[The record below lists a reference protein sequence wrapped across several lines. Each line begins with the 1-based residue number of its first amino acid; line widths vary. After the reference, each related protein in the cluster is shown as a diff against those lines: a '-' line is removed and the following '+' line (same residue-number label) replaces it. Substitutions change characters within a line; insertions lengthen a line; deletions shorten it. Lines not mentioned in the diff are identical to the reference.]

1 MQAVD
6 PRNRIDC
13 QRMAG
18 KFRTGGP
25 VSNLRSGVVMNTARF
40 ENVMN
45 RFRMC
50 LVGVFAAC
58 CVAGALVPVAA
69 IEARAASG
77 SDLQPEL
84 RDLLSNALK
93 FSPSELTDL
102 EQGKVVAHRLN
113 ATAEGEA
120 GAAGATRI
128 NGRKEAFVD
137 MYRDIVRFKRGQGIL
152 AIGLFGDPPS
162 VGDLATLPLD
172 TQDVNLRNCRV
183 GHCDIRLPASAIN
196 RFQNEIDWTASD
208 ADAHA
213 ATLFKHILADNV
225 RAYVSGGAGRITEY
239 DDEKHPVR
247 PVDDFSALL
256 TGAPYV
262 DELVPGLAAHLDG
275 FSTNPLPGSEDL
287 VYWSKEKW
295 GDLDSFVTVTH
306 VAIPQPVRVGRVIA
320 SRDVYSS
327 RFLDAS
333 LSVTIVSDAV
343 STPNAFYLVYV
354 NRSRADA
361 LKGKAADLRRSVV
374 ERRSKS
380 GLEENLKLTKLK
392 LEGLVGK

>member
-1 MQAVD
+1 
-6 PRNRIDC
+6 
-13 QRMAG
+13 
-18 KFRTGGP
+18 
-25 VSNLRSGVVMNTARF
+25 
-40 ENVMN
+40 MN
-45 RFRMC
+45 RFGTM
-50 LVGVFAAC
+50 LVCVFATC
-58 CVAGALVPVAA
+58 CVAGVLVPPAA
-69 IEARAASG
+69 IEAGAAPG

-84 RDLLSNALK
+84 RSLLSSALK
-93 FSPSELTDL
+93 FSPSELADL
-102 EQGKVVAHRLN
+102 EQGKVVAHRLG

-120 GAAGATRI
+120 GAAGAARI
-128 NGRKEAFVD
+128 SGHKEAFVD
-137 MYRDIVRFKRGQGIL
+137 LYRDIVRFKRGPGVL
-152 AIGLFGDPPS
+152 AIGRFGDPPT

-183 GHCDIRLPASAIN
+183 GHCDIRLPASAIV
-196 RFQNEIDWTASD
+196 RFQNDIDWTASD
-208 ADAHA
+208 ADAQA
-213 ATLFKHILADNV
+213 ATLFRHMLADNV

-262 DELVPGLAAHLDG
+262 DGLVPGLAAHMEG
-275 FSTNPLPGSEDL
+275 FSTNPLTGAEDI

-295 GDLDSFVTVTH
+295 GEMDPFVTVTH
-306 VAIPQPVRVGRVIA
+306 VAIPQAVRVGRVIA

-333 LSVTIVSDAV
+333 LSLTIASDAV
-343 STPNAFYLVYV
+343 STPEAFYLVYI

-380 GLEENLKLTKLK
+380 GLEENLKLTKLR
-392 LEGLVGK
+392 LEGAGK

>member
-1 MQAVD
+1 MK
-6 PRNRIDC
+6 RL
-13 QRMAG
+13 G
-18 KFRTGGP
+18 
-25 VSNLRSGVVMNTARF
+25 AR
-40 ENVMN
+40 VI
-45 RFRMC
+45 
-50 LVGVFAAC
+50 GTFATC
-58 CVAGALVPVAA
+58 CVAGALVPLAGIEPGAA
-69 IEARAASG
+69 PSSG
-77 SDLQPEL
+77 LQPEL

-93 FSPSELTDL
+93 FSPSDLADL

-120 GAAGATRI
+120 GAAGAARI
-128 NGRKEAFVD
+128 NARKEAFID
-137 MYRDIVRFKRGQGIL
+137 QYRDIVRFKRGAGVL

-172 TQDVNLRNCRV
+172 AQDVNLRNCRA
-183 GHCDIRLPASAIN
+183 GHCDIRLPASAIT
-196 RFQNEIDWTASD
+196 RFQNEIDWTAVD
-208 ADAHA
+208 ADAQA
-213 ATLFKHILADNV
+213 ATLFRHVLADNI
-225 RAYVSGGAGRITEY
+225 RAYVSGGEGRITEY

-256 TGAPYV
+256 MSAPYI
-262 DELVPGLAAHLDG
+262 DDLVPGLAAHLEG
-275 FSTNPLPGSEDL
+275 FSNHPLPGAQDI
-287 VYWSKEKW
+287 VYWSKEQW
-295 GDLDSFVTVTH
+295 GDLDPFVTVTH

-333 LSVTIVSDAV
+333 LSVTIASDAV
-343 STPNAFYLVYV
+343 SRPDVFYLVYV

-380 GLEENLKLTKLK
+380 GLEENLKLTKLR
-392 LEGLVGK
+392 LERPAGK